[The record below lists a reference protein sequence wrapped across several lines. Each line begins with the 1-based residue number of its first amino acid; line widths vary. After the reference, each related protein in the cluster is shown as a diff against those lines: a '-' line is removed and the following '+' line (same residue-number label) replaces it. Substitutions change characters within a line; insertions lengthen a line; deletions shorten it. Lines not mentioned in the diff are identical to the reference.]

1 MIEIKYNG
9 DNLEFLKELKDKV
22 NCDDCL
28 FRASEIE
35 ELETISKWGTDRGGY
50 PPRNWE
56 FVDHGITY
64 SNPNIKYEDVIF
76 ATTEEDIINAEKD
89 ENKSSI
95 FKKFDII
102 DHPILILYDIKGF
115 EKIDDRQWL
124 FLDPSN
130 KKDYLRTIIN
140 VIK

>member
-9 DNLEFLKELKDKV
+9 DNILFLKELKENIKYEG
-22 NCDDCL
+22 CL

-35 ELETISKWGTDRGGY
+35 ELDRILKWGTDRGGY
-50 PPRNWE
+50 SDKNWE
-56 FVDHGITY
+56 NTE
-64 SNPNIKYEDVIF
+64 IKYEDVIY

-89 ENKSSI
+89 VNKSSS

-102 DHPILILYDIKGF
+102 ENPILILYDISGF
-115 EKIDDRQWL
+115 KKIADRQWE

-130 KKDYLRTIIN
+130 KLKYLLTIVN